1 MVNIHDKHERL
12 TELFSKYSDLL
23 YRIALVRLHSRE
35 DAEDAVQDAF
45 IKYLSHPFVYSS
57 DNEEKAWLVRVLE
70 NRCLDILRRRR
81 VREYTPLD
89 EVYDLSLDDEV
100 SQGVFDSIS
109 RLSEKYRTVILL
121 HYLEGFSIEEISKSL
136 SLSKSAV
143 KMRLLRGREEL
154 SVILGKENTGV

>member
-1 MVNIHDKHERL
+1 MANIDDRRERL

-23 YRIALVRLHSRE
+23 YRIALVRLRSRE
-35 DAEDAVQDAF
+35 DAEDAVQEAF

-57 DNEEKAWLVRVLE
+57 DSEEKAWLVRVLE
-70 NRCLDILRRRR
+70 NGCRDILRKRS
-81 VREYTPLD
+81 VREYTPID
-89 EVYDLSLDDEV
+89 EVYDLSVDDEV
-100 SQGVFDSIS
+100 SEGVFDTIS
-109 RLSEKYRTVILL
+109 RLGEKYRTVILL

-154 SVILGKENTGV
+154 SSLLGKENIGV